1 MTQFDDMEETSMEQ
15 QNKAI
20 EIPQYSLGKILLIWA
35 AAAAPMG
42 VLGWLVGPGLARS
55 QADVPM
61 ARLGGI
67 TVGLIWQ
74 FVLVLILLRREGSNL
89 RWADVRQRL
98 WLVAPSDAAGR
109 TDRRLWWWLIPL
121 ILVEAVFALMLS
133 GMVEGL
139 WVKLLPFFAEP
150 PSFSMAGFMGSPES
164 RAALVGNWGLFLLFL
179 VQMFFNTVIGEELLF
194 RGLLLP
200 RMAAA
205 FGKRDWLANGILFG
219 LYHWHQPW
227 GMLGSIIDGALLYA
241 FPTKRFRSAWFG
253 IAVHSGQSVYFA
265 FLLLGL
271 VLGLA
276 K

>member
-1 MTQFDDMEETSMEQ
+1 MEQ
-15 QNKAI
+15 QNSAQ
-20 EIPQYSLGKILLIWA
+20 ELPQYSLGKILLIWA

-42 VLGWLVGPGLARS
+42 ILGWFVGPGLASS
-55 QADVPM
+55 QANVPM

-67 TVGLIWQ
+67 TLGLIWQ
-74 FVLVLILLRREGSNL
+74 FVLVLILLRREGSTL

-98 WLVAPSDAAGR
+98 WLAAPSNAAGR
-109 TDRRLWWWLIPL
+109 ADRRLWWWLIPL

-139 WVKLLPFFAEP
+139 WVKLFPFFAEP

-227 GMLGSIIDGALLYA
+227 GMLGSVIDGALLYA
-241 FPTKRFRSAWFG
+241 YPTKRFRSAWFG
-253 IAVHSGQSVYFA
+253 ITVHSGQSVYFA